1 VKTVGESWQLS
12 GAQGAGVGQ
21 GTEWL
26 TLYITLLLP
35 LRKVSQG
42 CHFSGI
48 LHPLDHLKCCDEVD
62 IVSAEHVSDEL
73 DEFLLESLVLLD
85 PLSVEM
91 KTKWGSVGGEM
102 SVKVVLQHPGKL
114 IRIDNVGA
122 GGHQMTSRKGLVECW
137 VISSVKLV
145 DDHLPDG
152 MRSGWTFASVAVT
165 FVGHSEVEGV
175 GPLGHAG
182 QGGSDGGVVG
192 EELIGHHLELLVAS
206 HAEEGGSDSGD
217 GAVSDVG
224 EPLDDQTSS
233 GHLSQPVVVA
243 SFAPVVGVIFVGHGE
258 DGDLVTFPVK
268 FLNSGIV
275 GVSVGHEE
283 CSFDGATVG
292 VDGLFIEEFLVQINI
307 VRVNGPIESN
317 CDHLRYLVWI
327 NISRDSCSIRGT
339 ETVRQE
345 TGSGITFWGTIG
357 ILINTT
363 GILIGTILTINL
375 FITEKSFTDALSV
388 ATLKLILGT
397 YGLVCSQVRQ
407 GLPWL

>member
-1 VKTVGESWQLS
+1 MNIGLI
-12 GAQGAGVGQ
+12 
-21 GTEWL
+21 EWFL
-26 TLYITLLLP
+26 TY
-35 LRKVSQG
+35 
-42 CHFSGI
+42 
-48 LHPLDHLKCCDEVD
+48 LKCCDEVD

-114 IRIDNVGA
+114 IRINNVGA
-122 GGHQMTSRKGLVECW
+122 GGHQMTSRKSLVECW

-152 MRSGWTFASVAVT
+152 MRSGWTLASVAVT
-165 FVGHSEVEGV
+165 LVRHSEVEGV

-182 QGGSDGGVVG
+182 QRGSDGGVVG

-292 VDGLFIEEFLVQINI
+292 VDSLFIEEFLVQINI

-327 NISRDSCSIRGT
+327 NISRDSCSIWGT

-357 ILINTT
+357 ILTK
-363 GILIGTILTINL
+363 ILINFQNNFLPILPDQHHRHSHRNHP
-375 FITEKSFTDALSV
+375 DNQ
-388 ATLKLILGT
+388 
-397 YGLVCSQVRQ
+397 LVHHRKE
-407 GLPWL
+407 LY